1 MAMRIS
7 LPQAVTSAPIDFEA
21 SPISRSGYDSYR
33 NQPEINTDL
42 LAPEPSSL
50 SKFYHDQPKEYQ
62 TQGYNPFL
70 FLGHTVTD
78 MVPKVEDQIHQKEA
92 KSIAKS
98 THNPEKSGYHIFTPL
113 NEGDVV
119 DYDDMA
125 LPSEDQEPNYYSAKP
140 QKNKKYSKSQ
150 EKKQS
155 KKTKRSKKFQKAIVA
170 LDETEADTPVK
181 DDVNIPFDL
190 STGYNVPLTE
200 LDLNAG
206 EVLIGSSLKTDS
218 EIIRKGR
225 HATSRSDSEETIDEE
240 EESVEPKSKSPTG
253 TRVDFQM
260 HGI

>member
-1 MAMRIS
+1 MRIS
-7 LPQAVTSAPIDFEA
+7 LPRAVTTASVVFEE
-21 SPISRSGYDSYR
+21 SPISRYDSYA

-70 FLGHTVTD
+70 FMRHTETD
-78 MVPKVEDQIHQKEA
+78 TVPKVEDQIHQKEPKNIV
-92 KSIAKS
+92 KSS
-98 THNPEKSGYHIFTPL
+98 QNPEKSEYHIFTPT

-125 LPSEDQEPNYYSAKP
+125 LPAEDQEPNYYSAKP

-150 EKKQS
+150 EKKQT
-155 KKTKRSKKFQKAIVA
+155 KKSKRSQKFQKAIVA
-170 LDETEADTPVK
+170 LDESEVDNSPAK

-190 STGYNVPLTE
+190 STGYNIPLTE

-206 EVLIGSSLKTDS
+206 EVLAGSSLKTDS

-225 HATSRSDSEETIDEE
+225 HATSRSDSEETIHEE
-240 EESVEPKSKSPTG
+240 EEPNSKSPTG